1 MKEWTVSNTENADY
15 IGLIEFQSNDE
26 EYHDFE
32 IYLTEDKTRLVFG
45 NHCNCGLL
53 ESGYMLFDNCFSLD
67 ENLQELIA
75 DLETYYSDGK
85 QYVNGIVCNDRM

>member
-1 MKEWTVSNTENADY
+1 MKEWNASNTENADY

-26 EYHDFE
+26 DWHVFE

-45 NHCNCGLL
+45 GHCNCGLL
-53 ESGYMLFDNCFSLD
+53 ESGYMPFDTCFSVD

-75 DLETYYSDGK
+75 DLETYYNDGK
-85 QYVNGIVCNDRM
+85 QYVSGIVCNNRM